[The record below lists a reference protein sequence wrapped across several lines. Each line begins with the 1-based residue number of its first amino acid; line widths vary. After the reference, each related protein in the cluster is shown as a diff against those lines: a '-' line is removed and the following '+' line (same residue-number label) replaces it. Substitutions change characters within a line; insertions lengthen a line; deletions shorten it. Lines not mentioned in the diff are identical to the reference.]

1 MPARLTAPPKRR
13 GAPGSLLL
21 ACALV
26 VLAGCASQDRLTS
39 KATPCSTKE
48 VEILNSEF
56 SRRGSTTA
64 WCAECKGKVY
74 QCATNA
80 ERTKTECRLSTPSD
94 ICR

>member
-1 MPARLTAPPKRR
+1 MPAYSTYRLTRA
-13 GAPGSLLL
+13 GLLL
-21 ACALV
+21 AAGSAL
-26 VLAGCASQDRLTS
+26 LIGGCASQDRLTS

-48 VEILNSEF
+48 VKVLNSEF

-80 ERTKTECRLSTPSD
+80 ERTKTQCRLSTAAD
-94 ICR
+94 VCR